1 MQFDIRTQGFDLTS
15 GLREHAE
22 RRLTFALDRARH
34 DIGKVNMRLSDINGP
49 RGGNDKRCLVRISF
63 PRARQVVIED
73 THADLY
79 VAIDRAVERVERS
92 VTRRLERLRQYPHI
106 HIHAAILGDA
116 EVARDAVAAM
126 GTD

>member
-1 MQFDIRTQGFDLTS
+1 MHFDIRTQGFDLTA

-49 RGGNDKRCLVRISF
+49 RGGRDKRCLVRIAI
-63 PRARQVVIED
+63 PRAREVVVED
-73 THADLY
+73 TDTDLY
-79 VAIDRAVERVERS
+79 VAIDRAVDRIERS
-92 VTRRLERLRQYPHI
+92 VSRRLERLRQYPHI
-106 HIHAAILGDA
+106 QLNVAAAGESDA
-116 EVARDAVAAM
+116 ASDAVAAL